1 MTEHIKTHGTS
12 LRDDQL
18 IDVYQAYQAEPSP
31 WTAITD
37 QVMGGVSTAEVRQG
51 ERHGSACTCLSGRTS
66 LENNGGFVQMKLDIQ
81 PSWQC
86 GDYAGFFIELC
97 GPAHEYNLNVKSTQ
111 LTKPWQSFRC
121 TVNVQPEWA
130 RFVVPYTQLQLQPHR
145 TDLELDPA
153 TIRSI
158 AVIAIGEAFD
168 VDVCVRR
175 FGFYQ

>member
-1 MTEHIKTHGTS
+1 MSEHMRTVGPAADLLTDI
-12 LRDDQL
+12 
-18 IDVYQAYQAEPSP
+18 YQARQGERSP

-51 ERHGSACTCLSGRTS
+51 ERHGSVCTCLSGRTS
-66 LENNGGFVQMKLDIQ
+66 LENNGGFVQMKLDID
-81 PSWQC
+81 PSWHC

-97 GPAHEYNLNVKSTQ
+97 GPAHDYNLNVKTTQ

-121 TVNVQPEWA
+121 TLQVEPAWT
-130 RFVVPYTQLQLQPHR
+130 RFVVPYAQLSPHR
-145 TDLELDPA
+145 TDAELDPA
-153 TIRSI
+153 TIRSV

-175 FGFYQ
+175 FGFYR

>member
-1 MTEHIKTHGTS
+1 MKTEGPEAELLTDI
-12 LRDDQL
+12 
-18 IDVYQAYQAEPSP
+18 YQARQGERSP
-31 WTAITD
+31 WAAITD

-97 GPAHEYNLNVKSTQ
+97 GPAHDYNLNVKTTQ

-121 TVNVQPEWA
+121 TLPVKPEWT
-130 RFVVPYTQLQLQPHR
+130 RFVVPYEQLQPHR
-145 TDLELDPA
+145 TDLELDPVA
-153 TIRSI
+153 IRSI

-175 FGFYQ
+175 FGFYR